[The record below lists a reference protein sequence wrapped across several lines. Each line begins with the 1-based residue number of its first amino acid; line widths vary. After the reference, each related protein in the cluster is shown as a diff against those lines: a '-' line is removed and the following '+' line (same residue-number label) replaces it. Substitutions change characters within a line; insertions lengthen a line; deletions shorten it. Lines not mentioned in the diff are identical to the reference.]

1 MQVSEGGTQRAKQ
14 LSRRTTGS
22 DDSWKRSR
30 CCSVRVCVCLAQREG
45 SCDAKKRA
53 VTNAYRQLFASLALV
68 ILHNGK
74 VAVQI
79 LP

>member
-1 MQVSEGGTQRAKQ
+1 M
-14 LSRRTTGS
+14 
-22 DDSWKRSR
+22 
-30 CCSVRVCVCLAQREG
+30 RVCVCLAQREG